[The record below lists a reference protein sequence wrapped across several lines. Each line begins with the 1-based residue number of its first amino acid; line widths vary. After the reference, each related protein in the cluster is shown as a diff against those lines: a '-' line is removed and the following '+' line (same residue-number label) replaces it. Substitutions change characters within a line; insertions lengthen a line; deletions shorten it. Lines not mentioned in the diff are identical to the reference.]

1 MIRMKRLLIPT
12 DFSISSL
19 NLVKSALEKLDNESH
34 HITMVVGRES
44 PNSITDLLFYS
55 KEKALKDLMSN
66 DFIDAIQLIQNRY
79 STKINSISF
88 DILHSQNKNYIKN
101 YISGNNFDLLILPE
115 QLSFA
120 KKTKQGFNLIP
131 LFKEMEIET
140 MYVNWDHEERSK
152 ETNKISD
159 LFFHKN

>member
-1 MIRMKRLLIPT
+1 MKRILIPT

-19 NLVKSALEKLDNESH
+19 NLVKSALEQLENESH
-34 HITMVVGRES
+34 HITMIVGRES
-44 PNSITDLLFYS
+44 SSSITDLLFYS

-79 STKINSISF
+79 STKIASISF

-101 YISGNNFDLLILPE
+101 YIEGNSIDLLILPE
-115 QLSFA
+115 QLSFP
-120 KKTKQGFNLIP
+120 KTEKRGLDLIP
-131 LFKEMEIET
+131 ILNEMTVET
-140 MYVNWDHEERSK
+140 LLIDWEREEGVK

-159 LFFHKN
+159 LFFHKA